1 MLKQLGLLLGLG
13 LVLLSSNTQAN
24 RNVEL
29 EQESQTFSS
38 GNKVAVVVGINK
50 YSRLSGLKN
59 LKYARS
65 DAQIIN
71 SVLDKRHGYET
82 TPLLGS
88 DANKN
93 HILAAIQNA
102 GSRLRGKNGTLIF
115 FFAGHG
121 FSKGNR
127 NYLATSDFAMNRVA
141 QSALSVHELE
151 QAIQRTGARRA
162 IIFIDAC
169 REDPWIDGA
178 RNFAQDSFRVRHS
191 KGVQYLFGSEFGKQ
205 SWETDKLK
213 HGVFSYFL
221 YRGLNG
227 AAVEPNGLI
236 SFDSLAGYVQ
246 EEVGKWSHQNL
257 PVTQTPFSE
266 GKAYGVFV
274 LGDIDAKNNNSSQV
288 LAESSNI
295 AKNKEL
301 PTVKEKDNSKAN
313 ILPKKPQ
320 DETRE
325 QSNNDI
331 LWEILG
337 EFIPNAAPN
346 LNNTEPRSTH
356 QAIPSSSYR
365 DIISHG
371 NQSIHHTGQVMR
383 NVELTGSGNI
393 RISGNVMRNVELKGS
408 GNIHIHGNVM
418 RNVELKGSGNIHIY
432 GNVMRNIII
441 SGSGNVYVDGSIYR
455 DIVIYKNGGIKYR
468 GQLHGQIIEKRR

>member
-1 MLKQLGLLLGLG
+1 MLKQLGLLLGLS
-13 LVLLSSNTQAN
+13 LMLLSSNAQAN

-127 NYLATSDFAMNRVA
+127 NYLATADFAMNQMA
-141 QSALSVHELE
+141 QSALTIHELE
-151 QAIQRTGARRA
+151 QAIRRTGARRA

-169 REDPWIDGA
+169 REDPWVSGA
-178 RNFAQDSFRVRHS
+178 RNFAQDSFRVRQS
-191 KGVQYLFGSEFGKQ
+191 KGIQHLFGSEFGKQ

-227 AAVEPNGLI
+227 GAVEANGLI
-236 SFDSLAGYVQ
+236 SFDSLTGYVQ

-274 LGDIDAKNNNSSQV
+274 LGKLGSGEEPQANPTAQNSNKAIEPQMSYIKGGTSFIGCISGVDCNSNSLKRTKVSVNDFWIGKLEVTFDEWEKCV
-288 LAESSNI
+288 LDGECRRINAYNQADDNYGRVPVSTVLWQDVTKYI
-295 AKNKEL
+295 AWLNKKTNKKYRL
-301 PTVKEKDNSKAN
+301 PT
-313 ILPKKPQ
+313 
-320 DETRE
+320 
-325 QSNNDI
+325 
-331 LWEILG
+331 
-337 EFIPNAAPN
+337 
-346 LNNTEPRSTH
+346 
-356 QAIPSSSYR
+356 
-365 DIISHG
+365 
-371 NQSIHHTGQVMR
+371 
-383 NVELTGSGNI
+383 ELDRTYA
-393 RISGNVMRNVELKGS
+393 L
-408 GNIHIHGNVM
+408 
-418 RNVELKGSGNIHIY
+418 
-432 GNVMRNIII
+432 
-441 SGSGNVYVDGSIYR
+441 
-455 DIVIYKNGGIKYR
+455 
-468 GQLHGQIIEKRR
+468 

>member
-13 LVLLSSNTQAN
+13 LVLLSGNAQAN

-38 GNKVAVVVGINK
+38 GNKVAVVIGINK

-127 NYLATSDFAMNRVA
+127 NYLATADFAMNQMA
-141 QSALSVHELE
+141 QSALTIHELE
-151 QAIQRTGARRA
+151 QAIRRTGARRA

-169 REDPWIDGA
+169 REDPWVGGA
-178 RNFAQDSFRVRHS
+178 RNFAQDSFRVRQS
-191 KGVQYLFGSEFGKQ
+191 KGIQHLFGSEFGKQ

-227 AAVEPNGLI
+227 EAVESNGLI
-236 SFDSLAGYVQ
+236 SFDSLTGYVQ

-274 LGDIDAKNNNSSQV
+274 LGQVGGRRQPTQPARRLTPTSPQPPRRLAPTSPQLSRSTPNIPIVFSMDSDGYVTDYGDWRLKCEMTPYDINECFVEQIIREQGQNGTIMTAMIGYGNKKNLPTFV
-288 LAESSNI
+288 L
-295 AKNKEL
+295 EL
-301 PTVKEKDNSKAN
+301 PKGIDMSQGIRLRVDKYEPVNFSGECDNQGCRAKFRLNQPLTQQISKGKKVFVAFRKEGIGEPTV
-313 ILPKKPQ
+313 
-320 DETRE
+320 
-325 QSNNDI
+325 
-331 LWEILG
+331 
-337 EFIPNAAPN
+337 
-346 LNNTEPRSTH
+346 
-356 QAIPSSSYR
+356 
-365 DIISHG
+365 
-371 NQSIHHTGQVMR
+371 
-383 NVELTGSGNI
+383 LTVS
-393 RISGNVMRNVELKGS
+393 LKGMS
-408 GNIHIHGNVM
+408 AALYILQKT
-418 RNVELKGSGNIHIY
+418 R
-432 GNVMRNIII
+432 
-441 SGSGNVYVDGSIYR
+441 
-455 DIVIYKNGGIKYR
+455 
-468 GQLHGQIIEKRR
+468 

>member
-82 TPLLGS
+82 TSLLGS

-127 NYLATSDFAMNRVA
+127 NYLATADFAMNQMA
-141 QSALSVHELE
+141 QSALTIHELE
-151 QAIQRTGARRA
+151 QAIRRTGARRA

-169 REDPWIDGA
+169 REDPWVSGA
-178 RNFAQDSFRVRHS
+178 RNFAQDSFRVRQS
-191 KGVQYLFGSEFGKQ
+191 KGIQYLFGSKFGQQ
-205 SWETDKLK
+205 SWESDKLK

-221 YRGLNG
+221 YRGMNG
-227 AAVEPNGLI
+227 EATEKNGLI
-236 SFDSLAGYVQ
+236 SF
-246 EEVGKWSHQNL
+246 
-257 PVTQTPFSE
+257 
-266 GKAYGVFV
+266 
-274 LGDIDAKNNNSSQV
+274 NSSLFKV
-288 LAESSNI
+288 
-295 AKNKEL
+295 
-301 PTVKEKDNSKAN
+301 SK
-313 ILPKKPQ
+313 
-320 DETRE
+320 
-325 QSNNDI
+325 
-331 LWEILG
+331 
-337 EFIPNAAPN
+337 FHFF
-346 LNNTEPRSTH
+346 STF
-356 QAIPSSSYR
+356 AVATCGLRLS
-365 DIISHG
+365 
-371 NQSIHHTGQVMR
+371 
-383 NVELTGSGNI
+383 
-393 RISGNVMRNVELKGS
+393 
-408 GNIHIHGNVM
+408 
-418 RNVELKGSGNIHIY
+418 
-432 GNVMRNIII
+432 
-441 SGSGNVYVDGSIYR
+441 
-455 DIVIYKNGGIKYR
+455 
-468 GQLHGQIIEKRR
+468 